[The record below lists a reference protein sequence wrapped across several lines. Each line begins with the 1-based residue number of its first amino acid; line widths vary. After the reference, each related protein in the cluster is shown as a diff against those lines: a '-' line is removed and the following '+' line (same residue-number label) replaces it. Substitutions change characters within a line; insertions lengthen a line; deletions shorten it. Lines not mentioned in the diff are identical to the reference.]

1 MAIDPSARIHPTAIV
16 EDGAEVGPD
25 CSIGPY
31 CLVGPEVKLARG
43 VELKSHVAVT
53 GDTSVGEATRIWPF
67 ASIGHQPQDLKFH
80 GEKTK
85 LVIGARNMIR
95 EHATMNPGT
104 EGGGGVTRIG
114 DGSLFMMSSHVG
126 HDCQVGSG
134 VVISNHCSL
143 AGHVIMG
150 DNVVMGGLSG
160 VHQHCRVGRGVM
172 IGGMTGVVA
181 DVIPYATVTGARGGL
196 SGLNLVGLKRR
207 NVDKQLIQSLRGA
220 YRELFDG
227 SAPLLERAKQI
238 GEVYADNELV
248 VEIVEFMFADSS
260 RSFLTPQD

>member
-1 MAIDPSARIHPTAIV
+1 MSIDPSAFIHPTAIV
-16 EDGAEVGPD
+16 EDGAVIGPD
-25 CSIGPY
+25 CVIGPY
-31 CLVGPEVKLARG
+31 SVIGPEVTLARA
-43 VELKSHVAVT
+43 VELKSHVAVA
-53 GDTSVGEATRIWPF
+53 GDTSIGEATRIWPF
-67 ASIGHQPQDLKFH
+67 ASVGHQPQDLKYR

-114 DGSLFMMSSHVG
+114 DGSLFMMGSHIG
-126 HDCQVGSG
+126 HDCQVGNG
-134 VVISNHCSL
+134 VVVSNHCSL
-143 AGHVIMG
+143 AGHVVMG

-160 VHQHCRVGRGVM
+160 IHQHCRIGPGVM

-207 NVDKQLIQSLRGA
+207 DVDKQLIQGLRAA

-227 SAPLLERAKQI
+227 TAPLLERAKMI
-238 GEVYADNELV
+238 GEVYSENELV
-248 VEIVEFMFADSS
+248 QEIVDFLFADSS
-260 RSFLTPQD
+260 RSFLTPHD